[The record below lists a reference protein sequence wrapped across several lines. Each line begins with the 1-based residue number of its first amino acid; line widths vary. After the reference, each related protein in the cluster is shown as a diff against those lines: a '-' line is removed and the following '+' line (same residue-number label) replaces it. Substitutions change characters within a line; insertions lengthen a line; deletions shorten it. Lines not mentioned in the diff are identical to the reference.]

1 MEVTPI
7 PYPLVD
13 PGVETPLP
21 AVLHAANEDTTT
33 EPKKVIQHPPPGK
46 KRKLAHS
53 RSATPG
59 SFNGD
64 EQGGGGD
71 SSRRSSETPV
81 SHRYAVTGPDED
93 ARLKTVAK
101 MGTKVLG
108 SGDGQERGEECFFW
122 TDLPMNRLGAFFL
135 DTSEL
140 FRAYLYMPYGSLL
153 QASGTSLAQT
163 DQDLTNP
170 HTQASSPSSAEH
182 RSILSIQIVSCLLAL
197 IWKLPNLLLKSCLP
211 EMSKSVES
219 TWTGKTDPPFSGCHP
234 PP

>member
-1 MEVTPI
+1 MEATPI

-21 AVLHAANEDTTT
+21 AVHHVPNEHTIT
-33 EPKKVIQHPPPGK
+33 ESKKVVQHPPPGK

-64 EQGGGGD
+64 EQGGVGD

-101 MGTKVLG
+101 MGTRVLG

-135 DTSEL
+135 DISEL
-140 FRAYLYMPYGSLL
+140 FRAYLYMPYGTLL

-163 DQDLTNP
+163 AQDLTNP
-170 HTQASSPSSAEH
+170 HIQASSPSSAGH
-182 RSILSIQIVSCLLAL
+182 HNTLSIPIVSCLLAPTWEL
-197 IWKLPNLLLKSCLP
+197 LNPLLKLCLP
-211 EMSKSVES
+211 EMLR
-219 TWTGKTDPPFSGCHP
+219 
-234 PP
+234 